1 MPLTCRFWPW
11 PRTGAGGLWRLRGN
25 LRQWAVAADR
35 AAAARAGIA
44 TALAFAA
51 GLAAGHP
58 AYGALAAMGALN
70 GVTSDTQTGYRMR
83 MAGIALPQCACV
95 VGLVV
100 GSLVYSRGW
109 LAVGVVTL
117 IALLSGIV
125 SSLGRIASASG
136 LLLLLNTVVGA
147 GLPLPGPWWLPP
159 LLMTLGTLLFLAL
172 VLIAWPLR
180 PWAPERAAVAN
191 AYRAV
196 AEVLASCTDGTP
208 THYEKARRA
217 LTHALNQAY
226 DLLLAHRATRPGS
239 ADERVCLIAQLDALV
254 PLVEAAPLV
263 RLSGRSLP
271 AGIPAALHDLAGS
284 VATGGPANGGPQP
297 ADLLDGG
304 NKAVVEGLRHA
315 AGVVAATLGSLRDEA
330 ADFTEARAIPFGG
343 VTARALAVP
352 AASWLYGVRLALCI
366 GLAQAVISLVAV
378 PRSYWVPLTVTFVLK
393 PDFGSVFSRS
403 VLRVLGTVPGLVIA
417 AAVLAGVP
425 RGWGDVPVVLVL
437 AALVPALTP
446 RGYGHQTA
454 AITPLILLLSDM
466 LSHQGATV
474 LLPRLLDSAIGCA
487 ITLVAGYLLW
497 PESWHTRVGARLAD
511 TVEDCARYLERSFTD
526 ATGPTPPGHLRR
538 RLYRDLSAVR
548 MEFQRALSEPPPTGR
563 TAAAWW
569 PVVAAV
575 ERTVDVTTAVRT
587 HVAHGGASPPA
598 ADVARLG
605 HRIRLL
611 ADQLRETSSLSAPQD
626 LPRLD
631 VLSSAATPVLQPLY
645 REAAAL
651 EEVVT
656 RGRAQ
661 PAAVARGTR
670 QR

>member
-1 MPLTCRFWPW
+1 M
-11 PRTGAGGLWRLRGN
+11 
-25 LRQWAVAADR
+25 VAASP
-35 AAAARAGIA
+35 AAAARAGLA
-44 TALAFAA
+44 TALALAA

-95 VGLVV
+95 VGLVT
-100 GSLVYSRGW
+100 GSLVYGGGW
-109 LAVGVVTL
+109 LTVGVVTF
-117 IALLSGIV
+117 IALLSGII

-159 LLMTLGTLLFLAL
+159 LLMTMGTLLFLAL
-172 VLIAWPLR
+172 ALIAWPLR
-180 PWAPERAAVAN
+180 PWAPERTAVAH

-196 AEVLASCTDGTP
+196 AEVLASCADGTP
-208 THYEKARRA
+208 THYEEARRA

-226 DLLLAHRATRPGS
+226 DLLLAHRAMRHGG
-239 ADERVCLIAQLDALV
+239 ADERACLIAQLDALA
-254 PLVEAAPLV
+254 PLIEAAPLA

-271 AGIPAALHDLAGS
+271 AGVPAALRDLAGS

-297 ADLLDGG
+297 ADSLDGADQ
-304 NKAVVEGLRHA
+304 AVIKGLRHA
-315 AGVVAATLGSLRDEA
+315 AAVVAAQGAMRDEEDGF
-330 ADFTEARAIPFGG
+330 ADARAVAFGN

-352 AASWLYGVRLALCI
+352 AASWRYGVRLALCV
-366 GLAQAVISLVAV
+366 GLAQAVISLVPV

-393 PDFGSVFSRS
+393 PDFGSVFSRA
-403 VLRVLGTVPGLVIA
+403 VLRVLGTVPGLVVA

-425 RGWGDVPVVLVL
+425 GGWWEVPVVLVL
-437 AALVPALTP
+437 AALVPVLTP

-474 LLPRLLDSAIGCA
+474 LLPRLLDSAIGCT

-526 ATGPTPPGHLRR
+526 CPGPALPGHLRR
-538 RLYRDLSAVR
+538 CLYRDLSAVR
-548 MEFQRALSEPPPTGR
+548 MEFQRALGEPPPTGT
-563 TAAAWW
+563 TASAWW

-587 HVAHGGASPPA
+587 QVAHGAASPAA

-605 HRIRLL
+605 QRIRLL
-611 ADQLRETSSLSAPQD
+611 ADQLRETSSPFAPPD

-631 VLSSAATPVLQPLY
+631 VLSPAAAPVLEPLY
-645 REAAAL
+645 REVAAL
-651 EEVVT
+651 QALVT
-656 RGRAQ
+656 RRLAR
-661 PAAVARGTR
+661 PAAVSRGPR
-670 QR
+670 QY